1 MNDKDLNGYR
11 NEGKEPGE
19 GEGDGRRYP
28 VDGGG
33 GQMSDRK
40 PFTCNIMIPSIRGGS

>member
-1 MNDKDLNGYR
+1 MACGKHVNDKDLNGYR

-28 VDGGG
+28 VDGAGG
-33 GQMSDRK
+33 VRCLIENLL
-40 PFTCNIMIPSIRGGS
+40 PAI